1 MPPLADAMDA
11 VHLSVDRFCLLAGVE
26 ALAEMMEEDATT
38 VCGARHRRHG
48 DRRGY
53 RWGRTHSEIGYHGG
67 KVKVARPRVRDRA
80 GKEVS
85 LESWQAL
92 RDGNLLLEWALNLM
106 VLNVSTR
113 KYHRAVRLPEGDLAK
128 ARGDGTSKSAVSRRF
143 VALSRKK
150 MKAWLASNFSEL
162 DLLVIQIDGLHVG
175 DHVLMAAIGV
185 DGNGD
190 KHVLAVVEGATENT
204 VVVQALIDNL
214 LARGLDP
221 TLPRLFIVDGAKALS
236 KAIRNTFGVAA
247 AIQRCQVHKGRNI
260 IERLPQHLHASV
272 KKALRQ
278 AWDQDDANKAERLLR
293 NARRLEHE
301 EPGVSQHPGGA
312 GRDPHHHPPRP
323 AARTPAL
330 ACLHQHHRE
339 RARHGGQVTRNVK
352 RWRNAEMRDRR
363 RLAGGPEDLPSPH
376 LSSAAHTPKRSPGAL
391 SRRQSIGSIAS
402 STSDACPTNFNRAS
416 PSWRSRLVE
425 LSHLPARR
433 TLAQLGIPRT
443 SFYRWYDRYLTGG
456 PEALEDRRSRPG
468 RVWNRIPDEV
478 RGQIVQLAL
487 KETDL
492 SPRELAVRFTDTEG
506 YFVSESSVYRLLKA
520 HDLIT
525 SPAFIVVKA
534 ADEFKNKTT
543 APNQLWQTDF
553 TYLKVIGW
561 GWFYLSTV
569 LDDFSRYII
578 AWKLCT
584 TMKAEDVTD
593 TLELALKAS
602 GCDRATVVHK
612 PRLLSDNGSSYI
624 AGDLAEWLDDRDME
638 HIRGAPY
645 HPQTQG
651 KIERWHQTLK
661 NRILLENYYLP
672 GDLEAQIEAFVGH
685 YNHHRY
691 HESLGNL
698 TPADVYFGRG
708 PTILLKRERIKRQ
721 TIEHRRL
728 QYRKTAA

>member
-1 MPPLADAMDA
+1 MGNNIRSSSRPKALAPSIPMPPLADAMDA

-150 MKAWLASNFSEL
+150 MKAWLASDLSEL

-293 NARRLEHE
+293 NLVRRLEHE
-301 EPGVSQHPGGA
+301 EPGVSGSILEGLDESFRSSPSSASACRTNSGA
-312 GRDPHHHPPRP
+312 RSP
-323 AARTPAL
+323 APTSSRTRSARCARSPATSNAGDTP
-330 ACLHQHHRE
+330 
-339 RARHGGQVTRNVK
+339 
-352 RWRNAEMRDRR
+352 RWRSD
-363 RLAGGPEDLPSPH
+363 GPPPACWRPRKPSV
-376 LSSAAHTPKRSPGAL
+376 A
-391 SRRQSIGSIAS
+391 SRPIAS
-402 STSDACPTNFNRAS
+402 CPSNDPAPKCSAS
-416 PSWRSRLVE
+416 RK
-425 LSHLPARR
+425 
-433 TLAQLGIPRT
+433 
-443 SFYRWYDRYLTGG
+443 
-456 PEALEDRRSRPG
+456 ALEKGSDMVRP
-468 RVWNRIPDEV
+468 IPV
-478 RGQIVQLAL
+478 PL
-487 KETDL
+487 KP
-492 SPRELAVRFTDTEG
+492 S
-506 YFVSESSVYRLLKA
+506 
-520 HDLIT
+520 
-525 SPAFIVVKA
+525 
-534 ADEFKNKTT
+534 
-543 APNQLWQTDF
+543 
-553 TYLKVIGW
+553 
-561 GWFYLSTV
+561 
-569 LDDFSRYII
+569 
-578 AWKLCT
+578 
-584 TMKAEDVTD
+584 
-593 TLELALKAS
+593 
-602 GCDRATVVHK
+602 
-612 PRLLSDNGSSYI
+612 
-624 AGDLAEWLDDRDME
+624 
-638 HIRGAPY
+638 
-645 HPQTQG
+645 
-651 KIERWHQTLK
+651 
-661 NRILLENYYLP
+661 
-672 GDLEAQIEAFVGH
+672 
-685 YNHHRY
+685 
-691 HESLGNL
+691 
-698 TPADVYFGRG
+698 
-708 PTILLKRERIKRQ
+708 
-721 TIEHRRL
+721 
-728 QYRKTAA
+728 